1 MSEQQHH
8 RWANVYV
15 TDAIETRANN
25 IQPIFV
31 FPGLA
36 ILRKDKPF
44 SHEDRRPVTRANGW
58 DLYDKNRVDNALQ
71 TWGNGGGIHLADL
84 CNYVC
89 HILHEHGIEFIRA
102 PYSAWA
108 QVRTHEPKG
117 KSITARSHVN
127 DSLPTCILIPDKL
140 SVLSM
145 VVPNY

>member
-1 MSEQQHH
+1 M
-8 RWANVYV
+8 
-15 TDAIETRANN
+15 
-25 IQPIFV
+25 
-31 FPGLA
+31 FPGLS

-44 SHEDRRPVTRANGW
+44 SFEDRRPSTRANGW

-89 HILHEHGIEFIRA
+89 HILHQHGIEFIRA

-108 QVRTHEPKG
+108 QVNARAMGEGEKMNHSSLIS
-117 KSITARSHVN
+117 SI
-127 DSLPTCILIPDKL
+127 SLPTCILIPNKL
-140 SVLSM
+140 SVLCM